1 MKDYIKAKEWDGN
14 DLNGKWR
21 VTKKIDGVRAF
32 FTDAG
37 VFSRNGKPLYNMQQ
51 LHKSGI
57 RGDFEVYLGD
67 FKSSIQATR
76 SKNKVIKI
84 SKKNLY
90 SLDPLDKRLDCGG
103 AENFSKEEIQF
114 LLESAVSA
122 GLEGL
127 ILRQGKVWL
136 KVKPFKSFDVP
147 VTGILEG
154 TGKYV
159 GMLGAFMTPMGKVGT
174 GFTDRQRKDLFEESY
189 IGQTIEVKCM
199 ELTEDGLFRHPAFMR
214 IREDK

>member
-1 MKDYIKAKEWDGN
+1 
-14 DLNGKWR
+14 
-21 VTKKIDGVRAF
+21 
-32 FTDAG
+32 
-37 VFSRNGKPLYNMQQ
+37 MQT

-84 SKKNLY
+84 SKKHLY
-90 SLDPLDKRLDCGG
+90 SLDPLDKRLDCGE

-127 ILRQGKVWL
+127 ILRQGKVWI
-136 KVKPFKSFDVP
+136 KVKPFQSYDVP
-147 VTGILEG
+147 VTEIIEG

-174 GFTDRQRKDLFEESY
+174 GFTDRQRKDLFEESFV
-189 IGQTIEVKCM
+189 GQMIEVKCM
-199 ELTEDGLFRHPAFMR
+199 ELTEDGLFRHPVFMR
-214 IREDK
+214 LREDK